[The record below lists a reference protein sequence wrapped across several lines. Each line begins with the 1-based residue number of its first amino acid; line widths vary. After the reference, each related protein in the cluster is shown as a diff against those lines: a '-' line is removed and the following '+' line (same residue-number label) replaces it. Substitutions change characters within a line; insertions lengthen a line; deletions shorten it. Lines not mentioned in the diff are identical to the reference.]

1 MVVVAVEKV
10 PVVVPPSVPLPGAGA
25 GAGAG
30 AVVAVEVAM
39 VVLAMLAPA
48 AIVADSVRV
57 ARFAACA
64 VDGVVAPVAQVRVQL
79 WVVCLF

>member
-10 PVVVPPSVPLPGAGA
+10 PVVVPPVPVALPAA
-25 GAGAG
+25 AAA
-30 AVVAVEVAM
+30 AVVAVDVAM

-48 AIVADSVRV
+48 AIVADSLRD

>member
-10 PVVVPPSVPLPGAGA
+10 PVVVPPVPVPLPAGA
-25 GAGAG
+25 GAGA